1 MWLSQMNQEQELTP
15 AEDIPRAVEALK
27 GDVSANLKRVQ
38 TRVISQAGGA
48 DVLVFPEAVLS
59 GYFLEGA
66 VSEAAL
72 SADQLAHAIRVP
84 SSDAPDI
91 VIGFYERWNRRLYN
105 SVAYLSNE
113 GELTS
118 VKTRSQKDV
127 SAYVRGF

>member
-1 MWLSQMNQEQELTP
+1 MWLSQMNQEQERTP
-15 AEDIPRAVEALK
+15 LRISLEQLKPQK

-91 VIGFYERWNRRLYN
+91 VIG
-105 SVAYLSNE
+105 LS
-113 GELTS
+113 LIHI
-118 VKTRSQKDV
+118 
-127 SAYVRGF
+127 